1 MRTAASLVLLVQA
14 FVLLPLFLI
23 YGQVDPCRALAKEIS
38 WRADAAG
45 GLGVTLTR
53 TFGDLEIDA
62 RRDVAEYSTSECI
75 GKLVTSWSERVT
87 GGSSN

>member
-1 MRTAASLVLLVQA
+1 MRTIASLIVLVELI
-14 FVLLPLFLI
+14 VLGPLLAI

-62 RRDVAEYSTSECI
+62 RRDVAEYSTGECI

-87 GGSSN
+87 G

>member
-1 MRTAASLVLLVQA
+1 MRTLASAILVIELIL
-14 FVLLPLFLI
+14 FLPLLLI

-62 RRDVAEYSTSECI
+62 RRDVAEYSTGECV
-75 GKLVTSWSERVT
+75 GKLFTSWGERVT
-87 GGSSN
+87 GKSN